1 MSVISQAVSE
11 YLDKSSWIR
20 KMFETGAALKAYHGE
35 DAVCD
40 FSLGNPD
47 LSPPTCVS
55 STLDRLAKEC
65 NRSFAF
71 GYMPNA
77 GYPWLREKL
86 AHYLSN
92 EQQVSLSAD
101 DIVITCG
108 AAGGLNAVMRAVFD
122 PGDEL
127 LCPSPYF
134 VEYGFYAANHG
145 GTLKSVPA
153 VAPDFNLDV
162 EAMAAAITPKTRIV
176 LVNSPH
182 NPTGAIYPTET
193 LEALAKAV
201 DAKSQEYGRPI
212 FLLADEPYRFLTYD
226 GASTP
231 PFLPI
236 STNAIVVS
244 SFSKNMSLA
253 GERVGYI
260 AVHPEMEDKDKL
272 LAGVVLA
279 NRILGFVN
287 APAIGQH
294 LVADGLGTAVDTTV
308 YAKRRAAMAKVLED
322 AGIEFS
328 MPKGGFYFFPKVPAR
343 FEGDDVAFVNRLA
356 EELVLAVPGRG
367 FGCPGYFRLTFCV
380 DEDVITRSAEG
391 FKRAVAG

>member
-1 MSVISQAVSE
+1 MSVISQAVAE

-55 STLDRLAKEC
+55 CTLDRLAKES
-65 NRSFAF
+65 NKSFAF

-86 AHYLSN
+86 ADFLSK
-92 EQQVSLSAD
+92 EQGAPLTAG
-101 DIVITCG
+101 DIVVTCG
-108 AAGGLNAVMRAVFD
+108 AAGGLNAIMRAVFD

-145 GTLKSVPA
+145 GKLVSVPA
-153 VAPDFNLDV
+153 VPPSFDLDV
-162 EAMAAAITPKTRIV
+162 DAMAAAITPKTRIV
-176 LVNSPH
+176 LVNSPN
-182 NPTGAIYPTET
+182 NPTGAVYSEES
-193 LEALAKAV
+193 LRALAEVV
-201 DAKSQEYGRPI
+201 DAKAEEYGRPI
-212 FLLADEPYRFLTYD
+212 FLVADEPYRFLTYD
-226 GASTP
+226 GAATP
-231 PFLPI
+231 PFLPV
-236 STNAIVVS
+236 SPNAIIVS

-260 AVHPEMEDKDKL
+260 AVHPEMRDKSKFLD
-272 LAGVVLA
+272 GVVLA

-294 LVADGLGTAVDTTV
+294 LVADGLGRAVDTTI
-308 YAKRRAAMAKVLED
+308 YEKRRAAMAKVLED

-328 MPKGGFYFFPKVPAR
+328 MPKGGFYFFPKAPEH

-380 DEDVITRSAEG
+380 DEAVINRSAEG
-391 FKRAVAG
+391 FKRAVAQ